1 MFGNLKQSNLTPAD
15 YSGLFKLF
23 FEWVLS
29 SNQPNLVQHGH
40 EQIIELAKRRPDL
53 FKEFINPNLLIDL
66 FTNTM
71 HSNKKDM
78 IILLGEILDILK
90 LPKESS
96 GEQQH
101 DEDRTLSN
109 DHCNVRNSKQA
120 NDSTDQQRS
129 VTNVARY
136 VVFNVISP
144 FYPKTLEKDSCV

>member
-1 MFGNLKQSNLTPAD
+1 MFGNLKHSNLTPSD

-40 EQIIELAKRRPDL
+40 EQIIDLAKRRPDL

-66 FTNTM
+66 FTNSL

-90 LPKESS
+90 LPKESK
-96 GEQQH
+96 EEDN
-101 DEDRTLSN
+101 DEEDNNTN
-109 DHCNVRNSKQA
+109 IKNSKQT
-120 NDSTDQQRS
+120 NERDSEDQQRS
-129 VTNVARY
+129 VTNVAR
-136 VVFNVISP
+136 
-144 FYPKTLEKDSCV
+144 

>member
-1 MFGNLKQSNLTPAD
+1 MFGNLKHSNLSPSD

-40 EQIIELAKRRPDL
+40 EQIIDLAKRRPDL

-66 FTNTM
+66 FTNSL

-90 LPKESS
+90 LPKDSKE
-96 GEQQH
+96 EEN
-101 DEDRTLSN
+101 DVEDSN
-109 DHCNVRNSKQA
+109 TIIKNSKQT
-120 NDSTDQQRS
+120 NERDNEDQQRS
-129 VTNVARY
+129 VTNVAR
-136 VVFNVISP
+136 
-144 FYPKTLEKDSCV
+144 

>member
-1 MFGNLKQSNLTPAD
+1 MFGNLKHSHLTPAD

-40 EQIIELAKRRPDL
+40 DQIISLAKRRPDL

-90 LPKESS
+90 LPSNS
-96 GEQQH
+96 DEQQH
-101 DEDRTLSN
+101 EEELSLSSSPT
-109 DHCNVRNSKQA
+109 NVRSYKHT
-120 NDSTDQQRS
+120 NDNEDQQRS

-136 VVFNVISP
+136 L
-144 FYPKTLEKDSCV
+144 YWM

>member
-1 MFGNLKQSNLTPAD
+1 MFGKFIFKAGLKNQLLTKMFGNLKHSNLTPSD

-40 EQIIELAKRRPDL
+40 EQIIDLAKRRPDL

-66 FTNTM
+66 FTNSL

-90 LPKESS
+90 LPKDSKE
-96 GEQQH
+96 
-101 DEDRTLSN
+101 EDNDVEDSN
-109 DHCNVRNSKQA
+109 TIIKNSKQT
-120 NDSTDQQRS
+120 NERDNEDQQRS
-129 VTNVARY
+129 VTNVAR
-136 VVFNVISP
+136 
-144 FYPKTLEKDSCV
+144 

>member
-1 MFGNLKQSNLTPAD
+1 MFGNLKHSNLTPSD

-40 EQIIELAKRRPDL
+40 EQIIDLAKRRPDL

-66 FTNTM
+66 FTNSL

-90 LPKESS
+90 LPKDSKE
-96 GEQQH
+96 EEN
-101 DEDRTLSN
+101 DVEDSN
-109 DHCNVRNSKQA
+109 TIIKNSKQT
-120 NDSTDQQRS
+120 NERDNEDQQRS
-129 VTNVARY
+129 VTNVAR
-136 VVFNVISP
+136 
-144 FYPKTLEKDSCV
+144 

>member
-1 MFGNLKQSNLTPAD
+1 MFGNLKHSNLTPAD

-40 EQIIELAKRRPDL
+40 EQIIGLAKRRPDL

-90 LPKESS
+90 LPRESE
-96 GEQQH
+96 EQQQ
-101 DEDRTLSN
+101 EELGLSSTSTNLRSFKQNN
-109 DHCNVRNSKQA
+109 DNE
-120 NDSTDQQRS
+120 DQQRS

-136 VVFNVISP
+136 
-144 FYPKTLEKDSCV
+144 

>member
-1 MFGNLKQSNLTPAD
+1 MFGNLKHSNLTPSD

-40 EQIIELAKRRPDL
+40 EQIIDLAKRRPDL

-66 FTNTM
+66 FTNSL

-90 LPKESS
+90 LPKDSKE
-96 GEQQH
+96 
-101 DEDRTLSN
+101 EDNDVEDSN
-109 DHCNVRNSKQA
+109 TIIKNSKQT
-120 NDSTDQQRS
+120 NERDNEDQQRS
-129 VTNVARY
+129 VTNVAR
-136 VVFNVISP
+136 
-144 FYPKTLEKDSCV
+144 

>member
-96 GEQQH
+96 GEQQN
-101 DEDRTLSN
+101 DEDITLSN

-136 VVFNVISP
+136 VAFNVLNL
-144 FYPKTLEKDSCV
+144 FTLF

>member
-1 MFGNLKQSNLTPAD
+1 MFGNLKHSTLTPSD

-40 EQIIELAKRRPDL
+40 EQIIDLAKRRPDL

-66 FTNTM
+66 FTNSL

-90 LPKESS
+90 LPKEP
-96 GEQQH
+96 
-101 DEDRTLSN
+101 N
-109 DHCNVRNSKQA
+109 DHEDDAEGASSNEYSNIKSSKQT
-120 NDSTDQQRS
+120 NDRDNEDQQRS
-129 VTNVARY
+129 VTNVAR
-136 VVFNVISP
+136 
-144 FYPKTLEKDSCV
+144 